1 MVWGDFDFMD
11 ADELPQSDDE
21 NEKETSDKALEKQ

>member
-11 ADELPQSDDE
+11 ADELPPSDDE
-21 NEKETSDKALEKQ
+21 SEKETSDKALEKQ